1 MKSETLSLKTIT
13 NELVYL
19 RKTAKMKLNAWKKKK
34 FIVVCKQFYKKIADP
49 SNAKKLLSIIYKKEK
64 QIFFKAIRNNY

>member
-1 MKSETLSLKTIT
+1 MKSETLSLKIII

-19 RKTAKMKLNAWKKKK
+19 RKTAKMQLNAWKKKSLLLFANN
-34 FIVVCKQFYKKIADP
+34 FIKKIPDL

-64 QIFFKAIRNNY
+64 

>member
-1 MKSETLSLKTIT
+1 MKSETLSLKIII

-19 RKTAKMKLNAWKKKK
+19 RKTAKMQLNAWKKKSLLLFGNN
-34 FIVVCKQFYKKIADP
+34 FIKKIPDL

-64 QIFFKAIRNNY
+64 